1 MTFDTIL
8 AMTTFMTP
16 SSLPGQRWIAPV
28 LLCVALLVAGC
39 DNEELLP
46 PDTEAPLFE
55 RYAAVGNSITA
66 GFQSGGISAS
76 TQQESYATLLAASM
90 ETEFNLPLLNEPGC
104 PPPIIDPLTGER
116 GADVDCALRTTPVPP
131 LIHNVAVPGAQVIDL
146 LTNLDPNS
154 AANTLTTFI
163 LGGRTQLEA
172 AADVQPTF
180 ATVWIGNNDV
190 LGAALMGNTNLIT
203 SASAFETRYRQA
215 MDSLATPALEG
226 ALLIGVTNPILI
238 PHLSP
243 GAAYAQAQPTIQ
255 ALLDG
260 DGVPGGEFV
269 VADNCAA
276 SGATSLVPY
285 GYGFG
290 TLLARAQNGLSV
302 QLDCLN
308 DPPVLTPEETATV
321 VAATQQFNAIIQ
333 AEAQE
338 RGWAYLDPNPIL
350 QERQDQVPVF
360 PDLESQPAIFGPF
373 FSLDGV
379 HPNGAAHVL
388 VANAAVDAINA
399 QYGTDLPPIAT
410 TQ

>member
-1 MTFDTIL
+1 MDSL
-8 AMTTFMTP
+8 
-16 SSLPGQRWIAPV
+16 SLPRLRWIAPV
-28 LLCVALLVAGC
+28 LLCAAVLVAGC
-39 DNEELLP
+39 DDEELLP
-46 PDTEAPLFE
+46 PETEAPLFE
-55 RYAAVGNSITA
+55 RYAALGNSITA

-76 TQQESYATLLAASM
+76 TQQESYAALLAASM
-90 ETEFNLPLLNEPGC
+90 DTEFNQPLLNDPGC
-104 PPPIIDPLTGER
+104 PPPIVDALTGER
-116 GADVDCALRTTPVPP
+116 AANVDCALRTTPLPP
-131 LIHNVAVPGAQVIDL
+131 VIHNVAVPGAQVIDL
-146 LTNLDPNS
+146 LTNLDSNS
-154 AANTLTTFI
+154 SANTLTTFI

-190 LGAALMGNTNLIT
+190 LGAALSGNTDLIT
-203 SASAFETRYRQA
+203 AAGDFETRYRQA
-215 MDSLATPALEG
+215 MDSLATPDLEG
-226 ALLIGVTNPILI
+226 ALLIGVANPTLI

-260 DGVPGGEFV
+260 SDTGGQFV

-276 SGATSLVPY
+276 GGATSLVPY

-290 TLLARAQNGLSV
+290 TLLAQAQNGLSV

-321 VAATQQFNAIIQ
+321 VGAVQQFNAIIQ

-338 RGWAYLDPNPIL
+338 RGWAYLDPNPVL
-350 QERQDQVPVF
+350 QEQQDQVPVF
-360 PDLESQPAIFGPF
+360 PDLENQPAIFGPF